1 MSWKYSAL
9 LLVGLILGA
18 GAGYGVSLV
27 YTPEVLDEFLPDN
40 YKSRSDR
47 LQQQLENLT
56 GLYEA
61 TISDLEALQGS
72 YDQLAGEHQGLKES
86 FDSLT

>member
-27 YTPEVLDEFLPDN
+27 YTPEVLDEFLPNN

-61 TISDLEALQGS
+61 TISDRFDIATATFKGATAPFLF
-72 YDQLAGEHQGLKES
+72 AGNPLGY
-86 FDSLT
+86 